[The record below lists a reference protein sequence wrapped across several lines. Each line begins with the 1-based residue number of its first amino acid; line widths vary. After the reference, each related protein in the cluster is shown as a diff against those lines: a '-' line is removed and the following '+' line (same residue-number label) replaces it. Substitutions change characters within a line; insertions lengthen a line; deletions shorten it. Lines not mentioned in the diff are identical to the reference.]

1 MNQSRKM
8 KKKEAGT
15 LTLKQDPSTASL
27 ISQSFFCYSGVL
39 FLLLASVR
47 LFVCVC

>member
-1 MNQSRKM
+1 M

-15 LTLKQDPSTASL
+15 LTLKQDPCTASL
-27 ISQSFFCYSGVL
+27 ISQSFFCYVL